1 MLVSPTAERNKET
14 ILEVLADY
22 VDDTSSAFGLELGSG
37 TGQHVVHF
45 AQALPTV
52 TWQPSEISLASQQ
65 SISAYIRATRVTNVR
80 EPLPIDVSQPWE
92 QWAGLVRGC
101 CDFIIIIN
109 VLHMTDQGLEGMFKG
124 IGQLLKPGGI
134 CLAYGPFAING
145 IIIPECNVQLD
156 RTLQARNPEWGLRD
170 VEELRQLANINALR
184 LERMVRGKRPARN
197 FAGSNE
203 INLRKALPVSLT
215 SAISPTG
222 FHVACSHPFSSLVQ
236 LSVCFYPQLEMPE
249 YTKCL
254 IFRRR
259 EL

>member
-1 MLVSPTAERNKET
+1 MLISPMAERNKET

-52 TWQPSEISLASQQ
+52 TWQPSEMSPASQQ
-65 SISAYIRATRVTNVR
+65 SISAYIRATKVTNVR

-92 QWAGLVRGC
+92 QWAGLDQSC
-101 CDFIIIIN
+101 CDFIVIIN
-109 VLHMTDQGLEGMFKG
+109 LLHMTNKGLE
-124 IGQLLKPGGI
+124 
-134 CLAYGPFAING
+134 PFAING

-156 RTLQARNPEWGLRD
+156 EMLQARNPEWGLRD
-170 VEELRQLANINALR
+170 VEELRQLANANFLR
-184 LERMVRGKRPARN
+184 LERM
-197 FAGSNE
+197 
-203 INLRKALPVSLT
+203 
-215 SAISPTG
+215 
-222 FHVACSHPFSSLVQ
+222 
-236 LSVCFYPQLEMPE
+236 LEMPE

>member
-1 MLVSPTAERNKET
+1 MLISPMAERNKET

-52 TWQPSEISLASQQ
+52 TWQPSEMSPASQQ
-65 SISAYIRATRVTNVR
+65 RYVSISAYIRATKVTNVR

-92 QWAGLVRGC
+92 QWAGLDQSC
-101 CDFIIIIN
+101 CIIWDTPIN
-109 VLHMTDQGLEGMFKG
+109 GTETNPCKRRLFG
-124 IGQLLKPGGI
+124 LLKPGGI

-156 RTLQARNPEWGLRD
+156 EMLQARNPEWGLRD
-170 VEELRQLANINALR
+170 VEELRQLANANFLR
-184 LERMVRGKRPARN
+184 LERM
-197 FAGSNE
+197 
-203 INLRKALPVSLT
+203 
-215 SAISPTG
+215 
-222 FHVACSHPFSSLVQ
+222 
-236 LSVCFYPQLEMPE
+236 LEMPE